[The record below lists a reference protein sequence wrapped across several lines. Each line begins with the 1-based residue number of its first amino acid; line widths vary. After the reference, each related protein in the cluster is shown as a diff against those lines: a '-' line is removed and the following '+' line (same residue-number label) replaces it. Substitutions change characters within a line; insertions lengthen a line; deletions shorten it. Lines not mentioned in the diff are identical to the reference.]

1 VPRRPTV
8 EVKTPDQVR
17 LMRRAGLVV
26 AQTLD
31 AVRAAV
37 RPGATTLELDA
48 VAAESMAAAG
58 ARPSFLG
65 YGADQDRPGF
75 PGVVCLSVNDEV
87 VHGVPG
93 ERVLAAGD
101 LLSVD
106 CGAIVDGWHGDAAV
120 SVVVGDGPPTADV
133 AGLLETTRSAMWHG
147 LAALREGGRVGDV
160 AVAVEEVVRAG
171 SYGIVEDYVGHGIGT
186 QMHQAPDVPHSR
198 PRGPL
203 AGLRG
208 RGPRLVPGTVL
219 AVEPMLTLGEPE
231 THELDDGWTAVT
243 DDGSWACH
251 WEHTVALTPTGLWVL
266 TAHDGGE
273 AMLAALG
280 APYGPLD

>member
-1 VPRRPTV
+1 MPRRPAV
-8 EVKTPDQVR
+8 EVKTPDQLR

-26 AQTLD
+26 ARTLD
-31 AVRAAV
+31 AVVAQVRAGV
-37 RPGATTLELDA
+37 TTRELDA
-48 VAAESMAAAG
+48 VAAASIAEAG

-65 YGADQDRPGF
+65 YGADDDRPGF
-75 PGVVCLSVNDEV
+75 PGVVCLSVDDEV

-93 ERVLAAGD
+93 ARVLADGD
-101 LLSVD
+101 LLSID

-120 SVVVGDGPPTADV
+120 SVVVGERPPPADV
-133 AGLLETTRSAMWHG
+133 AGLLETTRSALWHG
-147 LAALREGGRVGDV
+147 VAALRVGGRVGDV
-160 AVAVEEVVRAG
+160 AAGVEEVVG
-171 SYGIVEDYVGHGIGT
+171 GGPYGVVEDYVGHGIGSA
-186 QMHQAPDVPHSR
+186 MHMEPDVPHR
-198 PRGPL
+198 PPRGPL

-208 RGPRLVPGTVL
+208 RGPQLVPGMVL

-273 AMLAALG
+273 AALTALG
-280 APYGPLD
+280 APFGPLD

>member
-1 VPRRPTV
+1 MPRRPSI
-8 EVKTPDQVR
+8 EVKSADQLR
-17 LMRRAGLVV
+17 SMRRAGLVV
-26 AQTLD
+26 A
-31 AVRAAV
+31 
-37 RPGATTLELDA
+37 ATLDA
-48 VAAESMAAAG
+48 VAAHARPGASTGDLDAVAATTIADAG
-58 ARPSFLG
+58 ATPSFLG
-65 YGADQDRPGF
+65 YGADDHQPGF
-75 PGVVCLSVNDEV
+75 PGVVCLSVDDEV

-93 ERVLAAGD
+93 ERLLVDGD
-101 LLSVD
+101 LLSID
-106 CGAIVDGWHGDAAV
+106 CGAVVDGWHGDAAV
-120 SVVVGDGPPTADV
+120 SVVVGNQPPRPDV

-147 LAALREGGRVGDV
+147 VAALREGGRVGDV
-160 AVAVEEVVRAG
+160 AAAVEDVVRGTA
-171 SYGIVEDYVGHGIGT
+171 YGIVEDYVGHGIGT
-186 QMHQAPDVPHSR
+186 AMHMAPDVPHRR

-208 RGPRLVPGTVL
+208 RGPRLVAGTVL

-243 DDGSWACH
+243 DDGGWACH

-273 AMLAALG
+273 AMLGALG

>member
-8 EVKTPDQVR
+8 EIKSPEQVR

-31 AVRAAV
+31 AVTAAV
-37 RPGATTLELDA
+37 RPGITTRELDA
-48 VAAESMAAAG
+48 VAAETIAAAG

-65 YGADQDRPGF
+65 YGGDDERPGF

-93 ERVLAAGD
+93 DRVLVTGD

-106 CGAIVDGWHGDAAV
+106 CGAIVDGWHGDSAV
-120 SVVVGDGPPTADV
+120 SVVVGDGPPEAETTALLDV
-133 AGLLETTRSAMWHG
+133 TRSAMWHG
-147 LAALREGGRVGDV
+147 IAAICEGGRVGDV
-160 AVAVEEVVRAG
+160 AVAVERVVG
-171 SYGIVEDYVGHGIGT
+171 DGPYGIVEDYVGHGIGT
-186 QMHQAPDVPHSR
+186 AMHQAPDVPHSR

-208 RGPRLVPGTVL
+208 RGPRLVTGTVL
-219 AVEPMLTLGEPE
+219 AVEPMLTRGEPE

-243 DDGSWACH
+243 DDGSVACH

>member
-1 VPRRPTV
+1 
-8 EVKTPDQVR
+8 
-17 LMRRAGLVV
+17 
-26 AQTLD
+26 
-31 AVRAAV
+31 
-37 RPGATTLELDA
+37 
-48 VAAESMAAAG
+48 
-58 ARPSFLG
+58 
-65 YGADQDRPGF
+65 
-75 PGVVCLSVNDEV
+75 
-87 VHGVPG
+87 VPG
-93 ERVLAAGD
+93 ERVLVAGD

-120 SVVVGDGPPTADV
+120 SVVVGDDPPTAEV

-203 AGLRG
+203 VGLRG

-273 AMLAALG
+273 EMLAALG

>member
-1 VPRRPTV
+1 MPRRPTI